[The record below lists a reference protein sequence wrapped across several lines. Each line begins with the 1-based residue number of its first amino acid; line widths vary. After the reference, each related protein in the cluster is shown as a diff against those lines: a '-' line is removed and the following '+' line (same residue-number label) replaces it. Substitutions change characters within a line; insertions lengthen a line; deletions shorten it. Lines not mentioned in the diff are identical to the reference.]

1 VKQIDIL
8 RGSKEVK
15 RLIVDRSFQFKIP
28 LKYICTEIGIDY
40 RNFMLSYINSDNMD
54 NCTLTEEQFIDIL
67 KVLGVTVRMQL
78 VIDKDYD
85 GLEERT
91 KLMNKHG

>member
-1 VKQIDIL
+1 
-8 RGSKEVK
+8 
-15 RLIVDRSFQFKIP
+15 
-28 LKYICTEIGIDY
+28 
-40 RNFMLSYINSDNMD
+40 MD

-67 KVLGVTVRMQL
+67 KILGVTVRMQL